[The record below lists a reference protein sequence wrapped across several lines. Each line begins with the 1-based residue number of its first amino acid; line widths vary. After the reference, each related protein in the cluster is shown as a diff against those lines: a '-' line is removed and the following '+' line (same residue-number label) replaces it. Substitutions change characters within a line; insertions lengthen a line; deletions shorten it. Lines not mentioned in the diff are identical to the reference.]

1 MDLDRAL
8 HTAASLSPHHT
19 EPYETDPYTEGRAST
34 YTVTLKKPDAA
45 HPYTDPHTDPHTDLL
60 TLLFWEA
67 WVRVDRAYG
76 VWYGGYNEED
86 RVRPRG
92 ERGRRG
98 WEVQKKTHDTDPYTD
113 PYTGP

>member
-45 HPYTDPHTDPHTDLL
+45 DPYTDPHTEPYTGDAAESELAGSTSQAA
-60 TLLFWEA
+60 E
-67 WVRVDRAYG
+67 
-76 VWYGGYNEED
+76 N
-86 RVRPRG
+86 
-92 ERGRRG
+92 
-98 WEVQKKTHDTDPYTD
+98 TDPYTE
-113 PYTGP
+113 PYTDPSMADSEMEASISQARIILELPEEARKR